1 MTAADAPDILASE
14 AAGPVAVR
22 DTRSSTVEE
31 INVLAHP
38 MVNAQV
44 RRLVSGAV
52 AILGVAAL
60 AGCANLNTISRT
72 TTLANSESDPK
83 TTQAIHLDVQQ
94 RLVIVN
100 SLNKYCAE
108 PSPDAMAAYAAALG
122 FGASAAAKGSVSA
135 SGGGQS
141 NAASIGLRTQSITLM
156 RDALYRM
163 CEAYANGGV
172 GDAQVVT
179 LLNRSQDLTA
189 VILAVEQLT
198 GAVAANQATLTGST
212 NANSYATALNN
223 SKLFAEA
230 TANEA
235 RALER
240 LEESKQEQA
249 AAGEKLEQAQKALD
263 KANTALTTLEEADP
277 AAPAEKI
284 DGAKAEVTFRTKM
297 RERAAA
303 ALKAVDARVE
313 LSQRVY
319 DNAQGV
325 AAEIAKTPDSSSA
338 SSAAGTSGSA
348 ELGAP
353 GARSA
358 LSKEATVAVA
368 EAVKSMV
375 DTVLKKDYVIDSCMS
390 VITSNLSVDPATRE
404 RQQDSREFCQRLIN
418 AQIMERAILT
428 EARVE
433 LAKKQMISTV
443 TGDLDKIMNCIAP
456 TGSLER
462 NRRDQLLKD
471 ANDNGAK
478 IEPSLVTA
486 PANASEFRTM
496 LGLNGWVRAQL
507 ASVVAESAA
516 CK

>member
-1 MTAADAPDILASE
+1 M
-14 AAGPVAVR
+14 VA
-22 DTRSSTVEE
+22 
-31 INVLAHP
+31 LP
-38 MVNAQV
+38 MLNAQL
-44 RRLVSGAV
+44 RRLMSGSLA
-52 AILGVAAL
+52 ALGVAAL

-72 TTLANSESDPK
+72 TTLANSGTDPK

-122 FGASAAAKGSVSA
+122 VGASAATKGSASVSA
-135 SGGGQS
+135 GGQS

-198 GAVAANQATLTGST
+198 GAVSANQATLTGST
-212 NANSYATALNN
+212 NANSNATALNN

-235 RALER
+235 RALKR
-240 LEESKQEQA
+240 LEEAKQEQA
-249 AAGEKLEQAQKALD
+249 AANEKLENAQTALD
-263 KANTALTTLEEADP
+263 KAQAALTTLEKADP
-277 AAPAEKI
+277 VTPAEKLE
-284 DGAKAEVTFRTKM
+284 AAEAEVAFRTKM
-297 RERAAA
+297 RGRAAD
-303 ALKAVDARVE
+303 ALKAVDDRVV
-313 LSQRVY
+313 LNQRVY
-319 DNAQGV
+319 DNAHSV

-338 SSAAGTSGSA
+338 SSAAGTSGSG
-348 ELGAP
+348 EFSAP
-353 GARSA
+353 GSRVA

-368 EAVKSMV
+368 EAVKGMV
-375 DTVLKKDYVIDSCMS
+375 ETVLRKDYVIDSCMS
-390 VITSNLSVDPATRE
+390 VITSNLSADPATRE

-418 AQIMERAILT
+418 AQILEKAIAAENRL
-428 EARVE
+428 EV
-433 LAKKQMISTV
+433 AKQSMVRTV
-443 TGDLDKIMNCIAP
+443 TGDVDKIIQCIAP
-456 TGSLER
+456 KGSLDTA
-462 NRRDQLLKD
+462 RRDQLLKD
-471 ANDNGAK
+471 ANAQGALTNYGYLITGPK
-478 IEPSLVTA
+478 DV
-486 PANASEFRTM
+486 SEFKTM
-496 LGLNGWVRAQL
+496 LGQNGSVRAQL
-507 ASVVAESAA
+507 VSAVAESAA